1 MKLSALY
8 KNQLDNNCVYSIL
21 SFYNLFVKILILNM
35 DISRMK
41 RVGTREDVYKGFAIR
56 TAGGLKREDIIEKQF
71 GTRTL
76 YISKKLSD
84 KMRTN
89 FNIIRENN
97 PNYFKRNPK
106 KTLVAP
112 KPIDDLLQTTNI
124 QLNGNG
130 NASREII
137 LEQKRKTQPKTHK
150 LSFRVKENTVRNV
163 FYPELQGMNI
173 KELKEELAREE
184 AEEDKGIQL
193 QPKKEFSIEEM
204 PDIDIMAL
212 D

>member
-1 MKLSALY
+1 M
-8 KNQLDNNCVYSIL
+8 DNSN
-21 SFYNLFVKILILNM
+21 NRNKKI
-35 DISRMK
+35 
-41 RVGTREDVYKGFAIR
+41 GTREEVYKGLALR

-71 GTRTL
+71 GTRVL

-84 KMRTN
+84 KMRNN

-112 KPIDDLLQTTNI
+112 KQIN
-124 QLNGNG
+124 
-130 NASREII
+130 NASVVEENIPVPSQI
-137 LEQKRKTQPKTHK
+137 TKDIVLENKRKNPVKTHK

-173 KELKEELAREE
+173 KQLKEELAREE
-184 AEEDKGIQL
+184 AEEDRGIQL
-193 QPKKEFSIEEM
+193 PQTKKEFCIEDM
-204 PDIDIMAL
+204 PDIDIMTL
-212 D
+212 E

>member
-1 MKLSALY
+1 
-8 KNQLDNNCVYSIL
+8 
-21 SFYNLFVKILILNM
+21 M

-71 GTRTL
+71 GARTL

-84 KMRTN
+84 KMRNN

-112 KPIDDLLQTTNI
+112 KSLEYNQQISTPQAITMTQTTSAMQSPPTMQPI
-124 QLNGNG
+124 PTMQ
-130 NASREII
+130 SKDII
-137 LEQKRKTQPKTHK
+137 LEQKRKTYPKTQK

-173 KELKEELAREE
+173 KQLKEELAREE
-184 AEEDKGIQL
+184 AEEDRGIQL
-193 QPKKEFSIEEM
+193 PQPKKEFSIEEM

>member
-1 MKLSALY
+1 MK
-8 KNQLDNNCVYSIL
+8 K
-21 SFYNLFVKILILNM
+21 
-35 DISRMK
+35 
-41 RVGTREDVYKGFAIR
+41 VGTREDVYKGFAAR

-71 GTRTL
+71 GTRIL

-84 KMRTN
+84 KMRNN

-97 PNYFKRNPK
+97 PNYFKRNLK

-112 KPIDDLLQTTNI
+112 KSLENNKQISIPQAITTT
-124 QLNGNG
+124 Q
-130 NASREII
+130 STPSMQSKDII
-137 LEQKRKTQPKTHK
+137 LEQKRKTYPKTQK

-173 KELKEELAREE
+173 KQLKEELAQEE
-184 AEEDKGIQL
+184 AEEDRGIQL
-193 QPKKEFSIEEM
+193 PQPKKEFSIEDM
-204 PDIDIMAL
+204 PDIDIMTL

>member
-1 MKLSALY
+1 
-8 KNQLDNNCVYSIL
+8 
-21 SFYNLFVKILILNM
+21 
-35 DISRMK
+35 
-41 RVGTREDVYKGFAIR
+41 
-56 TAGGLKREDIIEKQF
+56 
-71 GTRTL
+71 
-76 YISKKLSD
+76 
-84 KMRTN
+84 MRTN

-112 KPIDDLLQTTNI
+112 KSLENNKQIPIPQPITTT
-124 QLNGNG
+124 QSTP
-130 NASREII
+130 AMQSTPRMQSREII

>member
-1 MKLSALY
+1 
-8 KNQLDNNCVYSIL
+8 
-21 SFYNLFVKILILNM
+21 M

-71 GTRTL
+71 GARTL

-84 KMRTN
+84 KMRNN

-112 KPIDDLLQTTNI
+112 KSLENNQQTSTPQAI
-124 QLNGNG
+124 TMTRTTSAMQ
-130 NASREII
+130 SPPTMQSKDII
-137 LEQKRKTQPKTHK
+137 LEQKRKVYPKTQK

-173 KELKEELAREE
+173 KQLKEELAREE
-184 AEEDKGIQL
+184 AEEDRGIQL
-193 QPKKEFSIEEM
+193 PQPKKEFSIEEM